1 MCLDFS
7 LFSDRACAAWA
18 SLMYVV
24 NLEMDNS
31 PKMGFFQHSKWSDNK
46 GCTVEVRLGIFI
58 EYFYLYFI
66 PKSGRRN
73 GLLAV
78 VNIPIQ
84 SFIISP

>member
-46 GCTVEVRLGIFI
+46 GCTVEVGLGIFI
-58 EYFYLYFI
+58 ECWLYFI